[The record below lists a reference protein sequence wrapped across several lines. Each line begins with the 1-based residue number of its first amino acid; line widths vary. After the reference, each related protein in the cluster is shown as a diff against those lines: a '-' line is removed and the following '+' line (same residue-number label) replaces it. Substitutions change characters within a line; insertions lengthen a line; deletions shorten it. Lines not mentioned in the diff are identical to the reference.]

1 MASLVRDPLPDPESV
16 GEDEVLVERLRAT
29 ITTEGPISFA
39 RFMARALYEPGHGY
53 YRRPD
58 PGPGTAGDFLTAP
71 ETHPIF
77 GAAVG
82 RLLEEAWTAL
92 GRPVPFAVVEHG
104 AGTGALAEGLLVALR
119 DAGSPLFE
127 AIRYRAVE
135 VELARL
141 EALRARLDAA
151 GLGPPLGPR
160 STPATPWRTARRPSA
175 RSSRTRCSM
184 RCPSTGSS
192 AVRAASASSWWGS
205 TPRAGSPGSR
215 RTRRRPS
222 SPSASDDEGI
232 ELEDGQ
238 AAEVCL
244 GVETW
249 LAGAV
254 DGLDRGVV
262 VLVDYAEEPASLYA
276 PRRRDGTLR
285 GFARHGVGGDP
296 FRHLG
301 RQDLTA
307 TVDLAA
313 VRAAAALA
321 GLEPVG
327 ETTQAELLAATS
339 GDLAASILHRPG
351 ATIEDALL
359 LRSALARLLDPRGMG
374 GYRVLVFGRGLPA
387 GVELP
392 GLRRLQAPG
401 RPQPGAPG

>member
-1 MASLVRDPLPDPESV
+1 MS
-16 GEDEVLVERLRAT
+16 
-29 ITTEGPISFA
+29 
-39 RFMARALYEPGHGY
+39 
-53 YRRPD
+53 
-58 PGPGTAGDFLTAP
+58 PGTATTGGPILAP
-71 ETHPIF
+71 VRPATSSPPPRPTRSS
-77 GAAVG
+77 ARAVG
-82 RLLEEAWTAL
+82 RLLEQAWTAL

-151 GLGPPLGPR
+151 GLGAALG
-160 STPATPWRTARRPSA
+160 AARDPGDALADGGPVAGAVVANEVLDALPVHRVIGRPGGI
-175 RSSRTRCSM
+175 REQLV
-184 RCPSTGSS
+184 GLD
-192 AVRAASASSWWGS
+192 AAGRFAWVEADPTTDELAERLG
-205 TPRAGSPGSR
+205 
-215 RTRRRPS
+215 
-222 SPSASDDEGI
+222 DEGI

-392 GLRRLQAPG
+392 GLRRLRTPG

>member
-1 MASLVRDPLPDPESV
+1 MLDALPV
-16 GEDEVLVERLRAT
+16 HRV
-29 ITTEGPISFA
+29 I
-39 RFMARALYEPGHGY
+39 
-53 YRRPD
+53 
-58 PGPGTAGDFLTAP
+58 
-71 ETHPIF
+71 
-77 GAAVG
+77 
-82 RLLEEAWTAL
+82 
-92 GRPVPFAVVEHG
+92 GRPGGIREQ
-104 AGTGALAEGLLVALR
+104 LV
-119 DAGSPLFE
+119 G
-127 AIRYRAVE
+127 
-135 VELARL
+135 
-141 EALRARLDAA
+141 LDAA
-151 GLGPPLGPR
+151 GGFAWVEADPTTAELAERLG
-160 STPATPWRTARRPSA
+160 
-175 RSSRTRCSM
+175 
-184 RCPSTGSS
+184 
-192 AVRAASASSWWGS
+192 
-205 TPRAGSPGSR
+205 
-215 RTRRRPS
+215 
-222 SPSASDDEGI
+222 DEGI